1 MSMNNYSNKELV
13 IGGDRAAY
21 GLKQELKKYLDELNV
36 RYKDVGVFSEDED
49 TYYPIIAKK
58 VTTKIIESNYE
69 KEGILIC
76 GTGIGMAITAN
87 KFPGIY
93 AASVYDIYGAERS
106 KLSNDTNVITFGAR
120 ITGSVLAKKLLKKWI
135 DLEFIDGRSTPKL
148 KKIREFEKENFGK
161 QILYNKG
168 R

>member
-1 MSMNNYSNKELV
+1 MSKDRYLTKEFV

-21 GLKQELKKYLDELNV
+21 SLKEDLKKYLDELNV
-36 RYKDVGVFSEDED
+36 SYKDVGVFSDDED
-49 TYYPIIAKK
+49 TYYPIIAKR
-58 VTTKIIESNYE
+58 VATEIIESDYE

-120 ITGSVLAKKLLKKWI
+120 ITGPVLAKKLLKKWLS
-135 DLEFIDGRSTPKL
+135 LEFVDGRSTPKL
-148 KKIREFEKENFGK
+148 KKIREFEKENF
-161 QILYNKG
+161 NK
-168 R
+168 